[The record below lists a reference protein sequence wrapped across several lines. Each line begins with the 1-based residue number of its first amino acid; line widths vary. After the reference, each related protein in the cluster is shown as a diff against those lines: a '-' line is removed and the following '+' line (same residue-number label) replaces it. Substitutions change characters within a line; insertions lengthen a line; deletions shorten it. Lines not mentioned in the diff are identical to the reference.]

1 MPLLV
6 LLFFCLASVPGFS
19 QDPPAADSASAAPLA
34 PDSARKQIDTSLART
49 ADTSGAEDEEDEED
63 SVEINAD
70 SLSALRTAY
79 DLTGLSQHIGSN
91 GLTLFFSFVKQFD
104 GRNTTLPTVHSFGA
118 GFSGDVLTGLS
129 FVHLIPTFHYWS
141 YSENVQT
148 VFVEGQTYRDVAVAF
163 HSVLVTPRLS
173 ARKARAFLGAGPSL
187 HLMLITQDLG
197 AGLTNTASNF
207 NNGFSILA
215 GAELPLTGAFS
226 FVSTAVYKQTYD
238 WSKLDRRY
246 LMVSIGL
253 AM

>member
-1 MPLLV
+1 M
-6 LLFFCLASVPGFS
+6 PGFS
-19 QDPPAADSASAAPLA
+19 QDALPADSASSASVP
-34 PDSARKQIDTSLART
+34 PDSARTRIDTSSTRTADTSLART
-49 ADTSGAEDEEDEED
+49 ADTSGAEDEEDGED
-63 SVEINAD
+63 SVEVNAD

-104 GRNTTLPTVHSFGA
+104 GLNTTLPDVHSFGA

-141 YSENVQT
+141 YSEQVQT
-148 VFVEGQTYRDVAVAF
+148 GYVEGQTYRDVAVAF